1 MSPQELLDLWASSG
15 SDDGS
20 KRHHILNADDY
31 FDGWEVADDDDW
43 TQDHKYQHIAKVIKH
58 TESGRCFCVNA
69 SRSGSYHTNWYYSY
83 DDLTEVKAVE
93 EVIKV
98 TKWVTV

>member
-20 KRHHILNADDY
+20 DRHQILNAEDY

-69 SRSGSYHTNWYYSY
+69 SRSGSYHTDWYYSY